1 MAVNI
6 LCSNS
11 RHFLNSSQ
19 WGYETKYFLFCLK
32 CVLSTNGLP
41 TWVGKLAY
49 VYAAEHLRSMSLV
62 WRAENT
68 DLNWF
73 PSFLSDIWD
82 CLLSPFYLKE
92 IFDKGANDVSF
103 CVDMFSVLL
112 GKYPGVELESPM
124 SILCLTFSGTA
135 RLFSK
140 ALAPFYIPICSV

>member
-1 MAVNI
+1 M
-6 LCSNS
+6 
-11 RHFLNSSQ
+11 
-19 WGYETKYFLFCLK
+19 
-32 CVLSTNGLP
+32 
-41 TWVGKLAY
+41 
-49 VYAAEHLRSMSLV
+49 
-62 WRAENT
+62 
-68 DLNWF
+68 
-73 PSFLSDIWD
+73 
-82 CLLSPFYLKE
+82 SPFYLKE